1 MQERCLLTFI
11 PKGIIKPFLNC
22 IFEKDY
28 KLIVYMISVQKA
40 FSILQTNLP
49 TLAEVEYSL
58 FQSRKHILSQSVFS
72 PINMPPFR
80 QSAMDGFA
88 LCLHDA
94 LVYEII
100 GEVKAGDSHTVE
112 LLPGQAVK
120 IFTGAA
126 VPDSAQAVIQIE
138 KTDVSGTQLLL
149 DAFVQPETNVRPI
162 GEQISAGDL
171 AIEKGTVLNAAAIGF
186 LAGLGLTKVNV
197 YRKPKVG
204 IVVTG
209 NELSKPGTT
218 LEYGKVYESNGI
230 MLQSALLDAY
240 YNVVTLYEV
249 NDDFVNT
256 KNRLQEALTDN
267 DVVLVSGGISVGDY
281 DFVARALKEL
291 EVETL
296 FHKINQKPG
305 KPLFAGKLNNKMVFA
320 LPGNP
325 AACLT
330 CFYVYVLPT
339 LAILSGAEANYQQA
353 VLLPIAHDHA
363 IKNTRSQFLKAVINN
378 GEAQI
383 LSHQESSML
392 NSFSVSN
399 GLVYVPDGNFELKK
413 GDKVE
418 VYLL

>member
-1 MQERCLLTFI
+1 
-11 PKGIIKPFLNC
+11 
-22 IFEKDY
+22 
-28 KLIVYMISVQKA
+28 MISVQEA
-40 FSILQTNLP
+40 FSILEQNLP
-49 TLAEVEYSL
+49 PLHKVEYPL
-58 FQSRKHILSQSVFS
+58 FQARKHILAESLLSS
-72 PINMPPFR
+72 INMPPFR
-80 QSAMDGFA
+80 QSAMDGYA

-100 GEVKAGDSHTVE
+100 AEIKAGDSHIIE

-126 VPDSAQAVIQIE
+126 IPDSAQAVIQIE
-138 KTDVSGTQLLL
+138 KVAANGTQLLL
-149 DAFVQPETNVRPI
+149 DELVEPETNVRPI

-171 AIEKGTVLNAAAIGF
+171 ALEKGTLLNAAAIGF
-186 LAGLGLTKVNV
+186 LAGLGFTKVSV
-197 YRKPKVG
+197 YKKPKVG

-209 NELSKPGTT
+209 NELSKPGTP

-230 MLQSALLDAY
+230 MLQSALIDAFY
-240 YNVVTLYEV
+240 DAITLYEV
-249 NDDFVNT
+249 NDDFENT
-256 KNRLQEALTDN
+256 KNILNEALTTN

-281 DFVARALKEL
+281 DFVARALKDL
-291 EVETL
+291 QVETL
-296 FHKINQKPG
+296 FYKVNQKPG

-353 VLLPIAHDHA
+353 VLFSLAHDYEV
-363 IKNTRSQFLKAVINN
+363 KNTRSQFLKASINN

-383 LSHQESSML
+383 LTHQNSSML

-399 GLVYVPDGNFELKK
+399 GLVYVPHGHYELKK
-413 GDKVE
+413 GDRVE